1 MRSSYELIR
10 KWPNRKI
17 GKRYELSRVEIK
29 MGNDQNV
36 HTEGATVTYNDLCLH
51 PKLLSNLAESMER
64 PEPFMK
70 LRRQVP
76 PSHVSLLSNFIDLS
90 FYFYS
95 FGYHKL
101 PCTINI
107 VYMWIFQLFS
117 TLISVLWEQSPCFE
131 CLNSLFSF
139 HCLVDW
145 SFYFHTQLGEV
156 IFFLKVN
163 KYAERYVQLY

>member
-1 MRSSYELIR
+1 MTKTCTLKGPQSCYS
-10 KWPNRKI
+10 
-17 GKRYELSRVEIK
+17 
-29 MGNDQNV
+29 
-36 HTEGATVTYNDLCLH
+36 DLCLH
-51 PKLLSNLAESMER
+51 PKLLSNLADSMER
-64 PEPFMK
+64 PEPSMK

-76 PSHVSLLSNFIDLS
+76 PSRVSLLSNFIHLS

-95 FGYHKL
+95 FGYHEL

-139 HCLVDW
+139 HCLVNR
-145 SFYFHTQLGEV
+145 SFYFHTQLSEV
-156 IFFLKVN
+156 TLCFLKLIN
-163 KYAERYVQLY
+163 TRKGMFNLTSNQGNANENFIDFGKIFYIW